1 MLVCLFDMVVL
12 LLALYNYNGAVAP
25 GLSLYNF
32 WVHFHSV
39 CFLCSGCGTVR

>member
-1 MLVCLFDMVVL
+1 
-12 LLALYNYNGAVAP
+12 LALYNYNGLVAP

-39 CFLCSGCGTVR
+39 CFVFWLYSLQLLRTPCAW